1 MERRGFTLIELLVV
15 IAIVAILAGMLMPA
29 IRKGR
34 TKALQSK
41 AEAEIAGLASAMT
54 MARLDT
60 GLYVELRSLACPTVD
75 ETTDDIFIDLVTD
88 DASEDSEKVFAYYD
102 RNENKDSTGH
112 ESQLSKLEAPRWDGP
127 YQVFQSKAVYRGD
140 IGSLP
145 KVDADGWIDPLNK
158 KIPVGTPLD
167 PWGRPYLVAYDDTR
181 KVMIIYSA
189 GPNGRVETKAMA
201 TEPVGDD
208 ILYQFR

>member
-34 TKALQSK
+34 AKALQSK

-60 GLYVELRSLACPTVD
+60 GFYVELRSLACPIVD
-75 ETTDDIFIDLVTD
+75 ETTDGIFNDLAMVN
-88 DASEDSEKVFAYYD
+88 ASEHSETVFAYYD
-102 RNENKDSTGH
+102 SDNEVDSTGH
-112 ESQLSKLEAPRWDGP
+112 ESQLTESTAPRWDGP
-127 YQVFQSKAVYRGD
+127 YQVFQSKAVYRTD
-140 IGSLP
+140 NGSLP
-145 KVDADGWIDPLNK
+145 DVDASEWIDPLDGK
-158 KIPVGTPLD
+158 VPYGTPLD
-167 PWGRPYLVAYDDTR
+167 PWGRPYLVAYDDTQ

-189 GPNGRVETKAMA
+189 GPNGRIETEAMA

>member
-75 ETTDDIFIDLVTD
+75 EDDRRYF
-88 DASEDSEKVFAYYD
+88 Y
-102 RNENKDSTGH
+102 
-112 ESQLSKLEAPRWDGP
+112 
-127 YQVFQSKAVYRGD
+127 
-140 IGSLP
+140 
-145 KVDADGWIDPLNK
+145 
-158 KIPVGTPLD
+158 
-167 PWGRPYLVAYDDTR
+167 
-181 KVMIIYSA
+181 
-189 GPNGRVETKAMA
+189 
-201 TEPVGDD
+201 
-208 ILYQFR
+208 

>member
-60 GLYVELRSLACPTVD
+60 GLYVELRSLACPIVD
-75 ETTDDIFIDLVTD
+75 EDSEDIFIDLATE
-88 DASEDSEKVFAYYD
+88 DASTFSETVFAYYD
-102 RNENKDSTGH
+102 RDNNKDSTGH
-112 ESQLSKLEAPRWDGP
+112 ESQLTESTAPGWDGP
-127 YQVFQSKAVYRGD
+127 YQVFQSKVIYQAD
-140 IGSLP
+140 NGSLP
-145 KVDADGWIDPLNK
+145 EVDAGGWLSLGGKVPY
-158 KIPVGTPLD
+158 GTPLD